1 MCSPLS
7 SSVTGISPS
16 SPDHQKGRVGS
27 GLGPEEGAQEVTSS
41 PSLSRCLT
49 NSQRHLI
56 NHSIIQQTFTEDKGS
71 LVQGL
76 GLPLTSL
83 SKNGKDLTNK
93 RRLGRRPRDGRTFQG
108 PRVPPTSQS
117 STLWTRPFKPS
128 RESQ

>member
-41 PSLSRCLT
+41 PSLSLCLT
-49 NSQRHLI
+49 NSQRHPI
-56 NHSIIQQTFTEDKGS
+56 NHSFIQQTFTEDKGS

-76 GLPLTSL
+76 ELPLTSL
-83 SKNGKDLTNK
+83 WKNGKDLTNK
-93 RRLGRRPRDGRTFQG
+93 GETWQKTSGWKDLPGSES
-108 PRVPPTSQS
+108 PTHQPELDSLDQA
-117 STLWTRPFKPS
+117 L
-128 RESQ
+128 